1 METANNIREI
11 KDISLAPEFCG
22 LILVLAVLGA
32 TYDLSKSLRSAC
44 LSLADENS
52 RLKLEQH
59 SGIVYD
65 PKAQLG
71 IPKKAEELIS

>member
-32 TYDLSKSLRSAC
+32 T
-44 LSLADENS
+44 
-52 RLKLEQH
+52 
-59 SGIVYD
+59 
-65 PKAQLG
+65 
-71 IPKKAEELIS
+71 